1 MEGSANLSSAF
12 FSWWYVDVFRR
23 LFVFSRQ
30 FLVYLTDLFSVKI
43 CLTTLFSVW
52 KRDKIGY
59 EGLSIQQRFE
69 VLTLNLSS
77 RIIGALIKI
86 FTIATFIVAF
96 FCSLIIIMAVFIIWF
111 LYPIVL
117 IGIAVWGIK
126 IIITG

>member
-12 FSWWYVDVFRR
+12 FSWWYIDVFHH
-23 LFVFSRQ
+23 LFVFFRQ

-52 KRDKIGY
+52 KRDKTSY
-59 EGLSIQQRFE
+59 EGLSIQQKFE

-86 FTIATFIVAF
+86 FTVATFIVAF
-96 FCSLIIIMAVFIIWF
+96 FSSLIIIMVVFIVWF
-111 LYPIVL
+111 LYPLVL